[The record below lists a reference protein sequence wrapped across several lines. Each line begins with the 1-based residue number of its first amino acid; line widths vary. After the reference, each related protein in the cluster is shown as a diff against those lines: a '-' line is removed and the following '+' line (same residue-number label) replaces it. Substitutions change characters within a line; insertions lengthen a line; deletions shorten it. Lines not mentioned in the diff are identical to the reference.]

1 MGKKLQIQIYI
12 DRFHKW
18 RPINYSLVN
27 VLIRPTS
34 LVLKEHF
41 FCILS
46 VLSRLVG
53 LVGLIS
59 TKTIECYFWPPF
71 MQSVHGN
78 TIGSRPS
85 ALKRVKS
92 EFPSSGIVIGS

>member
-1 MGKKLQIQIYI
+1 MGNKKLQIEIHI

-18 RPINYSLVN
+18 RPINYSFVN
-27 VLIRPTS
+27 ALIIPTS
-34 LVLKEHF
+34 LVLKDHF

-53 LVGLIS
+53 LIS
-59 TKTIECYFWPPF
+59 TKTKENYFWPPF

-78 TIGSRPS
+78 TIGSRPP
-85 ALKRVKS
+85 AFKR
-92 EFPSSGIVIGS
+92 

>member
-1 MGKKLQIQIYI
+1 MASAQVVETSVTNNSPSQDSYHPDDLFQS
-12 DRFHKW
+12 RHSF
-18 RPINYSLVN
+18 VN
-27 VLIRPTS
+27 VLVRPAS

-41 FCILS
+41 FCTLS
-46 VLSRLVG
+46 VLSPWAR

-59 TKTIECYFWPPF
+59 TKTIEYDFWPPF

-85 ALKRVKS
+85 AFK
-92 EFPSSGIVIGS
+92 G